1 MAQIMQPINGSP
13 QQFQQSR
20 PPTLCSNQ
28 MEANLP
34 SIHIHSPTHS
44 VIHSF
49 TLARRKADHA
59 LTRGREAPRQST
71 GQLARADE
79 THAHGRRIPA
89 NADPETLGIPG
100 SVSTRGKG
108 RIRTARNSN
117 SNRDAPDERLGR
129 PQGSQS
135 IHRQTRSLRLVTCR
149 RQPIRSWDLSA
160 DQSAAP
166 PGPCAR
172 LLLAPRV
179 EPVGAC
185 LRGPAWGAG
194 NSWLGESVSNSGLG
208 ARSPKRLFE
217 MNSTWT
223 PGYS

>member
-44 VIHSF
+44 VTHSF
-49 TLARRKADHA
+49 SLARRKADHA

-135 IHRQTRSLRLVTCR
+135 IHRQTRSLRLATCR

-208 ARSPKRLFE
+208 ARSPR
-217 MNSTWT
+217 NSTWT